1 MSGDQPGDE
10 ITVALHAESL
20 VVGHRAVQKET
31 VRVETVVRTRD
42 AVIDELLA
50 REDVVIER
58 VDVRQIVDEAPGIR
72 EDGDTIIIPVIEEV
86 LVTERRLFLKEEVR
100 IRRVRTTERYQE
112 VVALR
117 EEEAIV
123 TRVGPN
129 RTPKHKS
136 ANGETTMASETIVAV
151 FDTPA
156 HAELAIADLTKTG
169 IPTSAIEHFAQ
180 VDGDASGEVSTIQ
193 TAKSH
198 KGFWSWLTG
207 EEGDQSVGH
216 HTAYD
221 NSMASGHTVV
231 TVVVDATRADDV
243 MSLLDEHDPI
253 DIDAHHGMYGEES
266 AVATTAPSLAPVDNA
281 MPVAAAPPVMTTPV
295 AVPGR
300 GAAGEEVIS
309 LSEETLEV
317 GKRAVERGKTRVRRF
332 VVERPV
338 EEQIKLRDEHVSVY
352 RRPVTGVAGVRAG
365 ADAFSEKIVEM
376 TETGEE
382 AVVGKTSHV
391 VEEVVVKKE
400 MGERVETIHDT
411 LRREDVEIQG
421 GSSTV
426 GAAASV
432 PSDGLKPV

>member
-1 MSGDQPGDE
+1 MSGDHPDHE
-10 ITVALHAESL
+10 ITLALHAETIE
-20 VVGHRAVQKET
+20 VGHRAIEKGT

-58 VDVRQIVDEAPGIR
+58 VDIRQIVDRAPGIR
-72 EDGDTIIIPVIEEV
+72 EEGDTIIVPVIEEV

-117 EEEAIV
+117 EEDAVV
-123 TRVGPN
+123 TRIASS
-129 RTPKHKS
+129 RATQDKT
-136 ANGETTMASETIVAV
+136 ADGETAMASETIVAV

-156 HAELAIADLTKTG
+156 HAELAIADLTRAG

-180 VDGDASGEVSTIQ
+180 VDGDASGEVSTIE
-193 TAKSH
+193 TGKPH

-207 EEGDQSVGH
+207 EEDDRSVGH
-216 HTAYD
+216 HTVYD

-281 MPVAAAPPVMTTPV
+281 VPVAAVAPAVGMPVAE
-295 AVPGR
+295 PGR

-317 GKRAVERGKTRVRRF
+317 GKRAVERGTTRVRRF

-338 EEQIKLRDEHVSVY
+338 EEQIRLRDEHVSVF
-352 RRPVTGVAGVRAG
+352 RRPVTGVG
-365 ADAFSEKIVEM
+365 ARVGGDAFSEKIVEM

-391 VEEVVVKKE
+391 VEEVVIKKE

-421 GSSTV
+421 GSSSV